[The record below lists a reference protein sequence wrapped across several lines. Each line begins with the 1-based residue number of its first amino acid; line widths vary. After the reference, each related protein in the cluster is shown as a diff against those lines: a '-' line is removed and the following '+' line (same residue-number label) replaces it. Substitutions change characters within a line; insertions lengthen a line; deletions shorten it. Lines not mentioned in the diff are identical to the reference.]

1 MNRRK
6 FLKKTAGGTVFAGF
20 STLNLV
26 GCAKPKAYDF
36 IISGGML
43 YDGSGSPGRE
53 TDIAV
58 RGDRIVEITPALD
71 ENKASAYFDVRGR
84 AVAPGFIDPHSH
96 TDVHLLINPKAES
109 KIRQGVTTE
118 IGGNC
123 GYSHFPLSDQMFEER
138 KEYLDKQWGFELTWK
153 DVRGFFETM
162 EAHKFS
168 LNLAML
174 LGFGTMRGTVL
185 GPYDRKPTADE
196 FLLMKQLTRESMQ
209 AGVVGIS
216 TGLEYAPGSFSTTEE
231 LVEICREARKLGG
244 IYATHMRS
252 EQTEVLE
259 AIDEAITI
267 SQEAGISLQISHLKT
282 NYRENWDK
290 LDQVFEKIETAQK
303 ELGHVLA
310 DRYSY
315 HASSTGLGTL
325 FPMWAREGTTEDVIN
340 RLKDKSLDAMLRE
353 YVGEMERKLGS
364 WDKVLIS
371 SVPSEK
377 NRHFQGKNVLESARE
392 TGKQCYEFIRD
403 IVIEENNAVGMIKFG
418 MSEDNL
424 RKILAHPLLTIGSD
438 GYSLAPYGPL
448 GKGNPHPRSYG
459 TFPRVLGKYCREE
472 KLFPLETAV
481 RKMTGLAA
489 EKFKLKQRGFLREG
503 YFADIVVFNPD
514 TVIDT
519 ASWTDP
525 HQYPEGIE
533 FVMVNGQSVI
543 RDGEHTGTLPG
554 RMLRSNFA

>member
-6 FLKKTAGGTVFAGF
+6 FLKRTAGGTVFAGF

-36 IISGGML
+36 IISGGIL
-43 YDGSGSPGRE
+43 YDGSGSPGME
-53 TDIAV
+53 ADIAV
-58 RGDRIVEITPALD
+58 KSDRIIEIAPAID
-71 ENKASAYFDVRGR
+71 KNKARAYFDARSK
-84 AVAPGFIDPHSH
+84 AVAPGFIDPHTH

-123 GYSHFPLSDQMFEER
+123 GFSQFPLSDKMFEDRNENLKKR
-138 KEYLDKQWGFELTWK
+138 WDFELTWK
-153 DVRGFFETM
+153 DVKGFFETM

-196 FLLMKQLTRESMQ
+196 LSKMKQITRECMKE
-209 AGVVGIS
+209 GVYGIS
-216 TGLEYAPGSFSTTEE
+216 TGLEYAPGSFSTTDE
-231 LVEICREARKLGG
+231 LIEVCGEAGKLGG
-244 IYATHMRS
+244 IYATHMRN
-252 EQTEVLE
+252 EQAEVLE
-259 AIDEAITI
+259 AIDEAIQI
-267 SQEAGISLQISHLKT
+267 SREAKISLQISHLKT
-282 NYRENWDK
+282 NYMENWDK
-290 LDQVFEKIETAQK
+290 LDAVFEKIETAQK

-340 RLKDKSLDAMLRE
+340 RLKDKNLDAKLRE

-377 NRHFQGKNVLESARE
+377 NRHFQGKNVLEAAKE
-392 TGKQCYEFIRD
+392 TGKSGYEFIRD
-403 IVIEENNAVGMIKFG
+403 IVIEENNDVGMIKFG
-418 MSEDNL
+418 MNEDNL
-424 RKILAHPLLTIGSD
+424 RRVLSHPLVIVGSD

-481 RKMTGLAA
+481 QKMTGLAA
-489 EKFKLKQRGFLREG
+489 GKFKLKQRGFLREG

-514 TVIDT
+514 TVIDK
-519 ASWTDP
+519 AVWTDP
-525 HQYPEGIE
+525 HQYPEGID
-533 FVMVNGQSVI
+533 FVMVNGETVI
-543 RDGEHTGTLPG
+543 LEGEHTGSLPG